1 MITVGIIEDDR
12 SLRRNLETFIEVEK
26 DLHIHFSFNS
36 VEAFLEQRNALSEPY
51 IVFIDL
57 GLPGISGVEGITFIR
72 QIWADVH
79 IVVITGNDDDTV
91 IFDSIQRGANGY
103 LLKPFKIDELRKNI
117 DIIRSGGALITPDVA
132 MRLFRKIHKPQ
143 DTYDDYT
150 AALTTREKDVVNE
163 LLKGLTYKEIAFA
176 LHISATT
183 VNDHLKNVYVKMGVR
198 TKSEL
203 IAKVLKNRST

>member
-12 SLRRNLETFIEVEK
+12 SLRRNLETFIGMEK
-26 DLHIHFSFNS
+26 DLDITFSCNS
-36 VEAFLEQRNALSEPY
+36 MEEFLEKRQALYEPF

-57 GLPGISGVEGITFIR
+57 GLPGISGLEGITFIR
-72 QIWADVH
+72 DNWADVH

-91 IFDSIQRGANGY
+91 ILDSIQRGANGY
-103 LLKPFKIDELRKNI
+103 LLKPFKIAELRKNI

-132 MRLFRKIHKPQ
+132 LKLFRKIHKPQ
-143 DTYDDYT
+143 ERFEDN
-150 AALTTREKDVVNE
+150 AANLTTREKGVVNE

-176 LHISATT
+176 LGISPTT
-183 VNDHLKNVYVKMGVR
+183 VNDHLKNVYFKMGVR

-203 IAKVLKNRST
+203 IAKVLRK